1 VTFYQYFFTFSGNPM
16 TRLSLFLIVLLL
28 SCSKATEPE
37 PQKQTPEAELCAIMP
52 AGSAGTIRIS
62 GLIPNPDGTDDR
74 AEVFFVKNYSAKET
88 ISLVG
93 WSIRDEESNGTVEW
107 KLDAL
112 GTLAPCEEKMLVS
125 DKSAQLLN
133 SGDTVMLYNGA
144 TLIQTIG
151 YGSNVGSGD
160 TVRAK

>member
-1 VTFYQYFFTFSGNPM
+1 M
-16 TRLSLFLIVLLL
+16 IRLSLFLLVLLL

-37 PQKQTPEAELCAIMP
+37 PQQQTPDNELCGIMP
-52 AGSAGTIRIS
+52 TGSAGTIRIS
-62 GLIPNPDGTDDR
+62 GLIPNPNGTDDK
-74 AEVFFVKNYSAKET
+74 AEVFFIKNYSAKET

-93 WSIRDEESNGTVEW
+93 WTVRDEESNGTTEW
-107 KLDAL
+107 KLDGL
-112 GTLAPCEEKMLVS
+112 GNLAPCQEKMLIS

-144 TLIQTIG
+144 SLVQTVG
-151 YGSNVGSGD
+151 YGNTVGSGD